1 MGHLLRKVYRAQCMT
16 TEAEVYEAPAL
27 RVVTTHGG
35 ARCYYNAAGQ
45 LHRSTGPAVE
55 WPNGDQVWVCKG
67 LRHRIDGPAV
77 VSADDIKSGG
87 SMEPNTPRMNI
98 TCSLNCWGMHHDQ

>member
-1 MGHLLRKVYRAQCMT
+1 MT
-16 TEAEVYEAPAL
+16 TEAEVYEALAL

-55 WPNGDQVWVCKG
+55 CPNGDQVWVCKG

-77 VSADDIKSGG
+77 GYKEWWINGVEYTKGKYHLQLKLLGHAS
-87 SMEPNTPRMNI
+87 
-98 TCSLNCWGMHHDQ
+98 